1 MKKYSI
7 ILLLFLTS
15 CSFETPTKF
24 SEKALNENL
33 ISIQNETVLF
43 KEIIEKYQGK
53 KVLINVWASW
63 CADCI
68 KGLPEL
74 KKIQK
79 SYPSVIFLNISVD
92 ENSLGWRKG
101 IERFQILG
109 EHYNLPKG
117 MKNGDLVDF
126 LNLRWIPRYI
136 IVDEKGSISLFK
148 ATKITDERI
157 LATIK
162 TN

>member
-1 MKKYSI
+1 MKKFSI
-7 ILLLFLTS
+7 IFLLFLTS
-15 CSFETPTKF
+15 CAFETPAEF
-24 SEKALNENL
+24 SEKALNESL
-33 ISIQNETVLF
+33 ISIQNETIVF
-43 KEIIEKYQGK
+43 KEIIKKYHGK

-68 KGLPEL
+68 RSLPEM
-74 KKIQK
+74 KKFQNAN
-79 SYPSVIFLNISVD
+79 PSVIFLNISVD
-92 ENSLGWRKG
+92 ENPLAWKRG

-117 MKNGDLVDF
+117 MKNGDFVDF

-136 IVDEKGSISLFK
+136 VVDENGGILLFK
-148 ATKITDERI
+148 ATKITDKAI
-157 LATIK
+157 LAAIK